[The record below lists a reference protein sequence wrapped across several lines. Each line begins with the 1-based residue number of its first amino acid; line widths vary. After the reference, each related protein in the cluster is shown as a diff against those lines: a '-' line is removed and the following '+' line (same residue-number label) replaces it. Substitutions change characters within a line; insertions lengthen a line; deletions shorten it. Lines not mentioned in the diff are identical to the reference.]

1 MAYEAG
7 EFFPGA
13 RIQQVTAWGAAIV
26 KGEVLTLT
34 PTSTLPRAAKCDASG
49 NAPYAV
55 AIEAIDSSGNG
66 RVVTKGEVAVDCS
79 GNCYTGAV
87 VTGSGGKVKACDKD
101 PSENWIKPL
110 GRMTVGGATGTVGV
124 VDLGGF

>member
-13 RIQQVTAWGAAIV
+13 RVQRVTASADIAKGAVVTVTPAAPPTAATC
-26 KGEVLTLT
+26 GEDGVG
-34 PTSTLPRAAKCDASG
+34 PS
-49 NAPYAV
+49 AV
-55 AIEAIDSSGNG
+55 AIEAIANGKTG

-79 GNCYTGAV
+79 ENCYTGAV
-87 VTGSGGKVKACDKD
+87 VTGSGGKVKVCGTD
-101 PSENWIKPL
+101 PSGNWIKPL
-110 GRMTVGGATGTVGV
+110 GRMTVGGANGTVGV

>member
-13 RIQQVTAWGAAIV
+13 RIQKVTATADISKGAVVTVTPAAPPTAATC
-26 KGEVLTLT
+26 GEDGVG
-34 PTSTLPRAAKCDASG
+34 PS
-49 NAPYAV
+49 AV
-55 AIEAIDSSGNG
+55 AIEAIANGKTG

-79 GNCYTGAV
+79 ENCYTGAV
-87 VTGSGGKVKACDKD
+87 VTGSGGKVKVCDKD
-101 PSENWIKPL
+101 PSGNWIKPL
-110 GRMTVGGATGTVGV
+110 GRMTVGGANGTVGV

>member
-13 RIQQVTAWGAAIV
+13 RVQRVTASADIAKGAVVTI
-26 KGEVLTLT
+26 T
-34 PTSTLPRAAKCDASG
+34 PAA
-49 NAPYAV
+49 APTAAPCAKDGVGPFAV
-55 AIEAIDSSGNG
+55 AIEAVANGKTG

-79 GNCYTGAV
+79 ENCYTGAV
-87 VTGSGGKVKACDKD
+87 VTGSGGKVKVCDTD
-101 PSENWIKPL
+101 PSGNYIKPL
-110 GRMTVGGATGTVGV
+110 GRMTVGGADTAVGV

>member
-13 RIQQVTAWGAAIV
+13 RVQRVTASADIAKGAVVTI
-26 KGEVLTLT
+26 T
-34 PTSTLPRAAKCDASG
+34 PAAGLPTG
-49 NAPYAV
+49 APCAEDGVGPFAV
-55 AIEAIDSSGNG
+55 AIEAVANGKTG

-87 VTGSGGKVKACDKD
+87 VTGSGGKVKVCDTD
-101 PSENWIKPL
+101 PSGNWIKPL
-110 GRMTVGGATGTVGV
+110 GRMTVGGADTAVGV
-124 VDLGGF
+124 VDLGGL

>member
-13 RIQQVTAWGAAIV
+13 RVQRVTASADIAKGAV
-26 KGEVLTLT
+26 VTVT
-34 PTSTLPRAAKCDASG
+34 PAAPPTAATCAEDGVGPS
-49 NAPYAV
+49 AV
-55 AIEAIDSSGNG
+55 AIEAIANGKTG
-66 RVVTKGEVAVDCS
+66 RVVSKGEVAIDCS
-79 GNCYTGAV
+79 GNCYTNAI

-110 GRMTVGGATGTVGV
+110 GRMTVGGANGTVGV
-124 VDLGGF
+124 VDLGGL

>member
-13 RIQQVTAWGAAIV
+13 RVQRVTASADIAKGAVVTI
-26 KGEVLTLT
+26 T
-34 PTSTLPRAAKCDASG
+34 PAAASTAAACVEDG
-49 NAPYAV
+49 VGPFAV
-55 AIEAIDSSGNG
+55 AIEAIADGKTG

-110 GRMTVGGATGTVGV
+110 GRMTVGGANGTVGV
-124 VDLGGF
+124 VDLGGL

>member
-13 RIQQVTAWGAAIV
+13 RVQKFTATADTK
-26 KGEVLTLT
+26 KGKVISLT
-34 PTSTLPRAAKCDASG
+34 PAAGLPTG
-49 NAPYAV
+49 APCAEDGVGPFAV
-55 AIEAIDSSGNG
+55 ATDTATNG
-66 RVVTKGEVAVDCS
+66 KTGRAVTKGEVSVDCS

-87 VTGSGGKVKACDKD
+87 VTGSGGKVKICVTD
-101 PSENWIKPL
+101 SSGNWVKPL
-110 GRMTVGGATGTVGV
+110 GRMTVGGADTAVGV

>member
-13 RIQQVTAWGAAIV
+13 RVQKFTATADTK
-26 KGEVLTLT
+26 KGKVISLT
-34 PTSTLPRAAKCDASG
+34 PAAGLPTG
-49 NAPYAV
+49 APCAEDGVGPFAV
-55 AIEAIDSSGNG
+55 ATDTATNG
-66 RVVTKGEVAVDCS
+66 KTGRAVTKGEVSVDCS

-87 VTGSGGKVKACDKD
+87 VTGSGGKVKICVTDT
-101 PSENWIKPL
+101 SGNWVKPL
-110 GRMTVGGATGTVGV
+110 GRMTVGGADTAVGV